1 MLYNKFPDF
10 YELNL
15 TGENMKKLLL
25 LVVASAAAFAPVA
38 HAEEENPGIAVS
50 LKAGTLGAGVE
61 LDYAFNKNFNVR
73 VQLNSFTYDDSF
85 DEDGITYSGDLEL
98 KSVGLLADWRPF
110 SGVFKLTGG
119 AYKNDNKISAA
130 AVSNGDA
137 EFEIGDY
144 SYAGSASDPLTLAA
158 NMDLGNGTA
167 GYLGFGWGNSYSS
180 GFSFSLDIGVL
191 FSGSAQASIAASGT
205 AYRVDNPDVQFDVA
219 GSSAEAQMFRDEIE
233 AERRNLQGD
242 LDEFEYYPVI
252 SIGLGYRF

>member
-1 MLYNKFPDF
+1 
-10 YELNL
+10 
-15 TGENMKKLLL
+15 MKKIMLLT
-25 LVVASAAAFAPVA
+25 VMSAAIAVAPAVKGQ
-38 HAEEENPGIAVS
+38 EDKPGIAVS

-61 LDYAFNKNFNVR
+61 LDYAINEKFNLR

-130 AVSNGDA
+130 AVSNGEA
-137 EFEIGDY
+137 EFEIGNY

-158 NMDLGNGTA
+158 NLDLGNGTA

-180 GFSFSLDIGVL
+180 GLSFSVDLGVL
-191 FSGSAQASIAASGT
+191 FSGSAQARIAASGT

-233 AERRNLQGD
+233 AERLNLQGD
-242 LDEFEYYPVI
+242 LDDFEYYPVI